1 MGALHAFFAFLRR
14 EPADRVVTPTVLQ
27 MEAVECGAAALAVI
41 LAWHGRHVPLEE
53 LRLRCGVSRDGSKA
67 SNVVRAAR
75 AYGLEAQGM
84 RLEIDM
90 LREHGFPMILFW
102 NFNHFLVLEGLDER
116 RVWLNDPATG
126 PRTVSMEEFNRSF
139 TGVALL
145 FAPGPEFSKGGRSP
159 SVLAALKSRM
169 KGAGNGLAYV
179 IAASL
184 ALVVPGLAIPVFS
197 QVFIDSYLISRLDSW
212 VKPLLFGMAF
222 TAILRACLVWLQ
234 QTYLMR
240 LESRLSLAASAQ
252 FFWHVL
258 RLPVEFFNQ
267 RYAGDIAQRVASN
280 DSIAQLLSGQLATN
294 AVSLVTLVFYATVML
309 AYDPWLAL
317 AGMSLTTLNA
327 LVLLRFSRARRDGF
341 MLLQQDRGKLT
352 SVLLSGLQTMET
364 IKSNGGE
371 DDFFQ
376 RWAGWKAR
384 VNNTEQR
391 LGLMRRSMAALPM
404 LISAANTALI
414 FAVGGQRVIAGDMS
428 VGMLVAFQ
436 SLLASFA
443 QPVDNLMGLAANLQQ
458 AQADLRRLDDVLA
471 YPCESGRAT
480 EAGVGERAQAEDRL
494 EGALEISEVS
504 FGYSRLESP
513 LLDGFSLKLS
523 PGQRVAL
530 VGGSGSGKSTVAK
543 LIMGIHQPW
552 SGAILF
558 DGKPRES
565 IPPAVLHASLAS
577 VDQEITL
584 FSGTVRDNIT
594 LWDASL
600 PEPDMVRAAH
610 DAAIHGAIVSRS
622 GGYDAE
628 VSEAGANFSGGQRQR
643 LEIARAL
650 AINPRVLVLDE
661 ATSALDPTTEQEIDR
676 NLRRR
681 GCTCVIV
688 AHRLST
694 IRDCDEIVVMERG
707 RIVERGSHDAL
718 IRKDGAYARLL
729 GEIAA

>member
-1 MGALHAFFAFLRR
+1 
-14 EPADRVVTPTVLQ
+14 
-27 MEAVECGAAALAVI
+27 
-41 LAWHGRHVPLEE
+41 
-53 LRLRCGVSRDGSKA
+53 
-67 SNVVRAAR
+67 
-75 AYGLEAQGM
+75 
-84 RLEIDM
+84 M

-102 NFNHFLVLEGLDER
+102 NFNHFLVLEGLDEKR
-116 RVWLNDPATG
+116 AWINDPATG
-126 PRTVSMEEFNRSF
+126 PRIVGMDEFNRSF

-145 FAPGPEFSKGGRSP
+145 FSPGPAFRKTGRPP
-159 SVLAALKSRM
+159 SVVASLAPRLR
-169 KGAGNGLAYV
+169 GAGGALAFV

-184 ALVVPGLAIPVFS
+184 ALVVPGLAVPVFS
-197 QVFIDSYLISRLDSW
+197 QVFIDSYLIGRLDGW

-222 TAILRACLVWLQ
+222 TAVLRAALTWLQ

-258 RLPVEFFNQ
+258 RLPVDFFNQ
-267 RYAGDIAQRVASN
+267 RYAGDIAQRVGSN

-294 AVSLVTLVFYATVML
+294 AVALVTLVFYAAVML
-309 AYDPWLAL
+309 AYDPVLAA
-317 AGMSLTTLNA
+317 AGMSLTALNG
-327 LVLLRFSRARRDGF
+327 LMLLWVARTRRDGF
-341 MLLQQDRGKLT
+341 MRLQQDRGKLM
-352 SVLLSGLQTMET
+352 SVLLSGIQTMET
-364 IKSNGGE
+364 IKANGGE

-384 VNNTEQR
+384 VNNTEQQ
-391 LGLMRRSMAALPM
+391 LGLLRRTLAVAPM
-404 LISAANTALI
+404 LISAANVALV
-414 FAVGGQRVIAGDMS
+414 FGVGGLRVISGEMS
-428 VGMLVAFQ
+428 IGMLVAFQ
-436 SLLASFA
+436 SLLASFS
-443 QPVDNLMGLAANLQQ
+443 QPVDRLMNLAGDLQQ

-471 YPCESGRAT
+471 YPQEVAPAET
-480 EAGVGERAQAEDRL
+480 VLPPAGADRL
-494 EGALEISEVS
+494 QGALELRDLR
-504 FGYSRLESP
+504 FGYSRLEAP
-513 LLDGFSLKLS
+513 LLDGFSLKLE

-552 SGAILF
+552 SGEILF
-558 DGKPRES
+558 DGRERET
-565 IPPAVLHASLAS
+565 IAPALLHASLAG
-577 VDQEITL
+577 VDQDICL
-584 FSGTVRDNIT
+584 FSGSVRDNLT

-610 DAAIHGAIVSRS
+610 DAAIHGAIVSRH

-650 AINPRVLVLDE
+650 AGNPRILVLDE
-661 ATSALDPTTEQEIDR
+661 ATSALDPATEQEIDR

-694 IRDCDEIVVMERG
+694 IRDCDEIIVMESG
-707 RIVERGSHDAL
+707 RIVERGGHDAL
-718 IRKDGAYARLL
+718 LRAGGAYARLL